1 MVAFVSANRT
11 HSPAC
16 TVKDNGAVDGNEPRD
31 VDTMVSKQC
40 CDGH

>member
-1 MVAFVSANRT
+1 MPEPTGAVGK
-11 HSPAC
+11 H